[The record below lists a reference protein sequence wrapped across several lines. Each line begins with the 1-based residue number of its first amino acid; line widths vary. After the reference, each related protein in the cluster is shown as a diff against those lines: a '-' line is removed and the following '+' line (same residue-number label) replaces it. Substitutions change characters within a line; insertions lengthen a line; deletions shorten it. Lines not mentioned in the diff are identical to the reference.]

1 MPVLTTGAPATTC
14 PRELVGLLVDG
25 RTGQP
30 EGHGRMSVHHGELE
44 EDHGV
49 RGWRIRRKKER
60 MIRSAAREG
69 AGGRQLTL
77 QARL

>member
-1 MPVLTTGAPATTC
+1 
-14 PRELVGLLVDG
+14 
-25 RTGQP
+25 
-30 EGHGRMSVHHGELE
+30 MSVHHGELE

-49 RGWRIRRKKER
+49 RGWRIGRKKER
-60 MIRSAAREG
+60 MTRSAAREA

>member
-1 MPVLTTGAPATTC
+1 
-14 PRELVGLLVDG
+14 
-25 RTGQP
+25 
-30 EGHGRMSVHHGELE
+30 MSVHRGELE

-60 MIRSAAREG
+60 MTRSEARVG